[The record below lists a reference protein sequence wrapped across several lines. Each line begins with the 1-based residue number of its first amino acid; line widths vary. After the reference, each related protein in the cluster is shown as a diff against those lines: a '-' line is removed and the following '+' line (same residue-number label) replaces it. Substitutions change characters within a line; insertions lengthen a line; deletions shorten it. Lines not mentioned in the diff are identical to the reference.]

1 MWYVIIR
8 CSARSNFL
16 FHFNLFKHILQEVQ
30 HDFYFMTLHFLDM
43 LQLHG
48 YIFNWSSVLLC
59 LVLHVHVV
67 CVVDQSYS

>member
-16 FHFNLFKHILQEVQ
+16 SHFILFEHILQEVQ
-30 HDFYFMTLHFLDM
+30 YGFFILLHFLDM
-43 LQLHG
+43 LQLHV

-67 CVVDQSYS
+67 CVVDQNYS